1 MELDR
6 RLLQLVPHYY
16 KLRLPEGKLAGS
28 IPILVALHGYA
39 GDMESMMRVAHDIAG
54 EDMIVASVQ
63 GPHQFFY
70 PAVEIGDSQKVAF
83 GWQTPYKS
91 EDSLAR
97 HHHLIRRIVREAV
110 GGFKGDPARV
120 FLVGFSQACAM
131 NYRLVFTHPGLMRGV
146 IGVCGGLPK
155 DFSDPKF
162 KHVSSAVLH
171 IAATRDQYYP
181 IEKTRDYENALR
193 RLSADV
199 TFHEYEAP
207 HAFPRRSIPFIRK
220 WILERS

>member
-16 KLRLPEGKLAGS
+16 KLRLPDRKSPGP

-39 GDMESMMRVAHDIAG
+39 GDMESMMRVAYDIAG
-54 EDMIVASVQ
+54 EDMIIASIQ

-70 PAVEIGDSQKVAF
+70 PTVEIGDSQKVAF

-91 EDSLAR
+91 EDSVAR
-97 HHHLIRRIVREAV
+97 HHHLIQRIVREAV
-110 GGFKGDPARV
+110 GSYDGDPSRV

-131 NYRLVFTHPGLMRGV
+131 NYRLVFTRPGLVRGV

-155 DFSDPKF
+155 DISDPKY
-162 KHVSSAVLH
+162 KRVPSAVLH
-171 IAATRDQYYP
+171 VAASRDQFYP
-181 IEKTRDYENALR
+181 IEQTRTFENALG
-193 RLSADV
+193 RLSKDV
-199 TFHEYEAP
+199 SYHEYEAP
-207 HAFPRRSIPFIRK
+207 HAFPRRSIPFIHK
-220 WILERS
+220 WIQERL